1 MEIGFSNELYIK
13 EQSDYILKRVKNFN
27 KLYLEFGGKLF
38 GDKHAARVLPGYD
51 EDIKTS
57 LLEKMKDKMEV
68 IIAIHSA
75 DIISNKLNNNTGL
88 TYEKEAIRLIERFK
102 KRGILINSVVI
113 NRYKKDENVDK
124 FVRLLEGSGT
134 KVYLHENTEG
144 FPNDVDKILSEEG
157 FGRHPYIE
165 TTRQIIVV
173 TAPGPGSG
181 KMTTCLSQLYH
192 EYKRGV
198 KAGYAK
204 FETFPVW
211 NLPLKHELN
220 LAYEAATADLSDVNQ
235 IDPYHLESYGEVS
248 VNYNRDVEAF
258 PILKKILD
266 RIMGEEFYKSPTD
279 MGVNRIKSGIINEE
293 VVKEASKQEIIRRY
307 LKALFVFK
315 VTHQNESEMQRIK
328 RLMEELNLKV
338 EDRKCLVSA
347 REKREKLISEC
358 DFKGNV
364 TAFEMEDGEL
374 ITGKDSELMDS
385 AAACVLNA
393 LKYLSDIPD
402 DLHLIDKAILE
413 PIKEVKG
420 IIEKEK
426 APALNVEEV
435 LICLATSKMFNPSA
449 KKCVEN
455 LAKLRGLKGHSTGI
469 LNITDIEIF
478 RKLDLDVTSDYQDRG
493 DIVKL

>member
-1 MEIGFSNELYIK
+1 MQIGFSNEIYIK
-13 EQSDYILKRVKNFN
+13 EQSDYILKRVSNFN

-68 IIAIHSA
+68 IIAIHAA

-88 TYEKEAIRLIERFK
+88 TYEKEAIRLIKRFK

-124 FVRLLEGSGT
+124 FVRLLEGSGM

-144 FPNDVDKILSEEG
+144 FPNDVDKILSEDG
-157 FGRHPYIE
+157 FGKHPYIE

-279 MGVNRIKSGIINEE
+279 MGVNRIKSGIIDEE

-307 LKALFVFK
+307 LKALFIYK
-315 VTHQNESEMQRIK
+315 VSHQNESEMQRIK

-347 REKREKLISEC
+347 REKREKLIEKC

-364 TAFEMEDGEL
+364 TAFEMEDGKL

-435 LICLATSKMFNPSA
+435 LVCLATSKMFNPSA

-455 LAKLRGLKGHSTGI
+455 LAKLRGLKGHSTGM
-469 LNITDIEIF
+469 LNLTDIEIF

-493 DIVKL
+493 EIIKL

>member
-1 MEIGFSNELYIK
+1 MEIGFSNEKYIN
-13 EQSDYILKRVKNFN
+13 EQTDFILKRVSRFQ

-51 EDIKTS
+51 EDIKTT
-57 LLEKMKDKMEV
+57 LLEKMKDEMEV
-68 IIAIHSA
+68 IVTIHA
-75 DIISNKLNNNTGL
+75 QDIISNKLNNNTGL
-88 TYEKEAIRLIERFK
+88 TYEKECIRLIERLK
-102 KRGILINSVVI
+102 KRGIKINSVVI
-113 NRYKKDENVDK
+113 NRYKKDENVDR
-124 FVRLLEGSGT
+124 FAALLKGSNMP
-134 KVYLHENTEG
+134 VYLHETTEG
-144 FPNDVDKILSEEG
+144 FPNDVDRILSEDG
-157 FGRHPYIE
+157 FGKHPYVE
-165 TTRQIIVV
+165 TTRKIIVV
-173 TAPGPGSG
+173 TGPGPGSG

-235 IDPYHLESYGEVS
+235 IDPFHLESYGEVS
-248 VNYNRDVEAF
+248 VNYNRDIEAF

-279 MGVNRIKSGIINEE
+279 MGVNRIKSGIIDEE
-293 VVKEASKQEIIRRY
+293 VVKEASRQEIIRRY

-315 VTHQNESEMQRIK
+315 VTHQNEPEMQRIK

-338 EDRKCLVSA
+338 EDRKSLVVA
-347 REKREKLISEC
+347 REKKEELMSES
-358 DFKGNV
+358 DFSGNV
-364 TAFEMEDGEL
+364 TAIEIEDGTI

-385 AAACVLNA
+385 AAAAVLNA
-393 LKYLSDIPD
+393 LKHISNIPD

-420 IIEKEK
+420 IIEKK
-426 APALNVEEV
+426 NGPVLNVEEV

-449 KKCVEN
+449 RICIEN
-455 LAKLRGLKGHSTGI
+455 LAKLRGLRGHSTGM
-469 LNITDIEIF
+469 LNITDIDIF
-478 RKLDLDVTSDYQDRG
+478 RKLDIDLTSDYKDRG
-493 DIVKL
+493 EIIKL

>member
-1 MEIGFSNELYIK
+1 MEIGFSNEIYIK
-13 EQSDYILKRVKNFN
+13 EQSDYILKRVANFN

-68 IIAIHSA
+68 IIAIHSQ

-88 TYEKEAIRLIERFK
+88 TYEKEAIRLIKRFK

-124 FVRLLEGSGT
+124 FVKLLEGSGT

-157 FGRHPYIE
+157 FGKHPYIE

-248 VNYNRDVEAF
+248 VNYNRDIEAF

-338 EDRKCLVSA
+338 EDRKCLVRA
-347 REKREKLISEC
+347 REKRENLIKEF

-364 TAFEMEDGEL
+364 TAFELEDGKL

-455 LAKLRGLKGHSTGI
+455 LPKLCGLKGHSTGM
-469 LNITDIEIF
+469 LNLTDIEIF
-478 RKLDLDVTSDYQDRG
+478 RKLNLDVTSDYQDRG
-493 DIVKL
+493 DIIKL

>member
-1 MEIGFSNELYIK
+1 MEIGFSNEIYIK
-13 EQSDYILKRVKNFN
+13 EQSDYILKRVSNFS

-68 IIAIHSA
+68 IIAIHAA

-88 TYEKEAIRLIERFK
+88 TYEKEAIRLIKRFK

-124 FVRLLEGSGT
+124 FVRLLEGSGM

-157 FGRHPYIE
+157 FGKHPYIE

-307 LKALFVFK
+307 LKALFVYK

-347 REKREKLISEC
+347 REKREKLIEKY

-364 TAFEMEDGEL
+364 TAFEMEDGKL

-402 DLHLIDKAILE
+402 NLHLIDKAILE

-420 IIEKEK
+420 IIEKEN

-469 LNITDIEIF
+469 LNLTDIEIF

-493 DIVKL
+493 DIIKL